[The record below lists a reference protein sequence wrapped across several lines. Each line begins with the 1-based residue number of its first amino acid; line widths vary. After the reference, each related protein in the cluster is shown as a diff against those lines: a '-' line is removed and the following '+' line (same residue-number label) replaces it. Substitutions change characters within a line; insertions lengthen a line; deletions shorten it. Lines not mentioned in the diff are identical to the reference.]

1 MTPRR
6 ALWFGAEAAVVLV
19 VAALLLG
26 QVLGTPVLLGY
37 VETGSMEPTMEPGD
51 GFVAVPSAVAGDVE
65 RGDVIVFRAEEL
77 QGGGLTTHRVVG
89 ETPRGYVTQGDA
101 NPFPDQ
107 DGAEPPVKE
116 GQIVAEVLQVGGEV
130 VVIPNLGTLVTGLQG
145 GFAEVQ
151 RRLAVATGSRSLLG
165 TGGLAYVLLGLSLL
179 LYIYD
184 LLASGR
190 GQQRDYGRDHADG
203 RDDGI
208 SPGLVVV
215 VLAAVLVASATAAM
229 VVPAGTQQFGVVS
242 AEFTSENPTVIEQ
255 GTSSTLPYTVPNG
268 GLLPVVTYL
277 EPASDGVAVSPDR
290 IRVAGRSSASVEM
303 TLSAPQ
309 ETGYYR
315 QFVTEHRYLAVL
327 PPSMLDTL
335 YGVHPW
341 LPILVIDA
349 GLAGMVALLGL
360 LLLGG
365 RRVRVRSR
373 ESRHDR
379 SLRSRVLRYLTP

>member
-6 ALWFGAEAAVVLV
+6 ALWLGAEAAVVLV
-19 VAALLLG
+19 VAALVLG

-37 VETGSMEPTMEPGD
+37 VETGSMEPTLEPGD
-51 GFVAVPSAVAGDVE
+51 GFVAVPSAVSGDVE

-89 ETPRGYVTQGDA
+89 ETQRGYVTQGDA

-107 DGAEPPVKE
+107 DGGEPPVKE

-165 TGGLAYVLLGLSLL
+165 AGGLAYLLLGLSLL
-179 LYIYD
+179 LYVYD
-184 LLASGR
+184 LLASR
-190 GQQRDYGRDHADG
+190 GEQRDYGRDHADG
-203 RDDGI
+203 RDDGV
-208 SPGLVVV
+208 SPGLVVA
-215 VLAAVLVASATAAM
+215 VLAAVLIASATAAM

-242 AEFTSENPTVIEQ
+242 AEFSSENPTVIEQ

-268 GLLPVVTYL
+268 GLLPVVTYV
-277 EPASDGVAVSPDR
+277 EPASDGVAVSPER
-290 IRVAGRSSASVEM
+290 VRVAGRSSATVEM
-303 TLSAPQ
+303 TLSAPP

-315 QFVTEHRYLAVL
+315 RFVTEHRYLAVL

-341 LPILVIDA
+341 LPIVVIDA
-349 GLAGMVALLGL
+349 GLGGMIALLGL

-365 RRVRVRSR
+365 RRVRVRKRTTRHSR
-373 ESRHDR
+373 SVWH
-379 SLRSRVLRYLTP
+379 RVRRYLTP